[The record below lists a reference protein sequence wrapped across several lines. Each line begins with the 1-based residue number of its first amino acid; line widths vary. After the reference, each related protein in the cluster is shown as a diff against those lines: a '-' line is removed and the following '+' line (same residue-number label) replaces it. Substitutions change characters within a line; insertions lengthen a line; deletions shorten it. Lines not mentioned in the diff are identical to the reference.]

1 MSLHLVLGAGGT
13 ARETY
18 WVIKENQP
26 EGRVLFVDDSA
37 ESDVVCVGDETIPVI
52 RDWRFERF
60 GVAGEPLVFSVGI
73 EEPRRK
79 KEMVERALGAGLQ
92 PGPPLVSPT
101 ALYRSDAVLGV
112 GTVGHARCYI
122 STNVRVGDFV
132 LLMPMAGLAHDVTL
146 GNYVTCAPLS
156 TTCGYSVLGE
166 GVYVGQG
173 SGIRERSVIAP
184 WVQIDMQSSVVKSI
198 DEPGL
203 RVRGVPAQAVPTE
216 QA

>member
-18 WVIKENQP
+18 WVIKENHP
-26 EGRVLFVDDSA
+26 EAHVLFVDDDA
-37 ESDVVCVGDETIPVI
+37 DADAVRIGDEAVPVI

-60 GVAGEPLVFSVGI
+60 DVPGEQLAFSVGI

-79 KEMVERALGAGLQ
+79 KVLVERALGAGLQ
-92 PGPPLVSPT
+92 PAPPLVSPT
-101 ALYRSDAVLGV
+101 ALYRNDAVLGV

-146 GNYVTCAPLS
+146 GNYVTCAPVS

-173 SGIRERSVIAP
+173 SGVRERSVIAP
-184 WVQIDMQSSVVKSI
+184 WVHIHMQSSVVKSI
-198 DEPGL
+198 DEPGIE
-203 RVRGVPAQAVPTE
+203 VSGVPAQPVPAQE
-216 QA
+216 A